1 MATRETLTKKA
12 DALLKHGDA
21 LSRTDR
27 AESKRLLRK
36 CRHYRR
42 LAKAAKK

>member
-12 DALLKHGDA
+12 DKLLKLGDA
-21 LSRTDR
+21 LSKTKP
-27 AESKRLLRK
+27 AESRRLLSK

-42 LAKAAKK
+42 LARAASR